1 MPDDKKQPALKEE
14 EIVRSL
20 VPDPAQPP
28 DVRVLVGFLGKSAQE
43 RSWRLY
49 VTPNFSE
56 YVEFAEADV
65 VHSRT
70 LQTGPST
77 PLGGTVVW
85 LKRGANVM
93 RVRTTSRE
101 AQADFL
107 QGSIARRIACPPGGR
122 SFTPAHRHLATP
134 FQTVH
139 VSCVADFCDFV
150 ALSFLGGG
158 DVFCGGGGTWDCTWT
173 AECQ

>member
-1 MPDDKKQPALKEE
+1 MPDDKKKQTALTEE

-28 DVRVLVGFLGKSAQE
+28 DVRVLVGFLGRSTHE

-49 VTPNFSE
+49 VTPNFNE

-70 LQTGPST
+70 LQASPGR
-77 PLGGTVVW
+77 PLGGTVLW
-85 LKRGANVM
+85 LKRGGNLM
-93 RVRTTSRE
+93 RTRTTSRE

-107 QGSIARRIACPPGGR
+107 QGSIAKRNACQPGGR
-122 SFTPAHRHLATP
+122 PFIPAYHYLAKFHTAYI
-134 FQTVH
+134 
-139 VSCVADFCDFV
+139 SCVPDFCDFV
-150 ALSFLGGG
+150 AASFLGGG
-158 DVFCGGGGTWDCTWT
+158 SVYCTEDYACGATVA
-173 AECQ
+173 AEC

>member
-1 MPDDKKQPALKEE
+1 MADDKEQPDLTEE

-28 DVRVLVGFLGKSAQE
+28 DVRLLVGFLGRSTQE
-43 RSWRLY
+43 HLWRLY
-49 VTPNFSE
+49 VTPKFSE

-70 LQTGPST
+70 LPAGPGT

-85 LKRGANVM
+85 LKRRGNIV
-93 RVRTTSRE
+93 RTRTTSRE

-107 QGSIARRIACPPGGR
+107 QGSIAKRIACPPGGHP
-122 SFTPAHRHLATP
+122 FIPAHYYLAKFHTAYI
-134 FQTVH
+134 
-139 VSCVADFCDFV
+139 SCVPEFCDFV
-150 ALSFLGGG
+150 IPSFLGGG
-158 DVFCGGGGTWDCTWT
+158 SVFCTEDYGCGVTVA
-173 AECQ
+173 AEC